1 MKPHMIKGEEFL
13 KEKPAAAFALSLV
26 GGLLVLL
33 GGIGIFALFTE
44 GFGVIREIFPVF
56 GVIIIVGAIIMYT
69 QPRFANAWGIAI
81 LILGMISLIGI
92 ITTLGGILS
101 MIGGYL
107 ATAWKPGEREV
118 ERHNY
123 RFRYNG

>member
-1 MKPHMIKGEEFL
+1 MFERETHSSICT
-13 KEKPAAAFALSLV
+13 V
-26 GGLLVLL
+26 TNRRV
-33 GGIGIFALFTE
+33 IGSSWWNRVFALFTE